1 MSKIKVSID
10 DAWDGHDFGFSAV
23 SEEELK
29 ALEKKLAQDVREKS
43 QQLVEV
49 ETTYK
54 GKLEQLYKAIMPLLH
69 NLAANP
75 EKEYIYWPNRNAKV
89 KEFIQKVHDIVDD

>member
-1 MSKIKVSID
+1 MKLKLD
-10 DAWDGHDFGFSAV
+10 DAFDEDFGFSAV

-29 ALEKKLAQDVREKS
+29 ALEKRLAEDVKQKS
-43 QQLVEV
+43 KQLEDI

-54 GKLEQLYKAIMPLLH
+54 GKLEQLYRAVMPLLH

-75 EKEYIYWPNRNAKV
+75 EKEYIYWPNRTEKV
-89 KEFIQKVHDIVDD
+89 KGFIDRVNAIVND

>member
-1 MSKIKVSID
+1 MKLSLD
-10 DAWDGHDFGFSAV
+10 DAYDDDFGFSAV

-29 ALEKKLAQDVREKS
+29 ALEKRLAEDVKQKS
-43 QQLVEV
+43 KQLEDI

-54 GKLEQLYKAIMPLLH
+54 GKLEQLYRAVMPLLH

-75 EKEYIYWPNRNAKV
+75 EKEYIYWPNRTEKV
-89 KEFIQKVHDIVDD
+89 KGFIDRVNAIVNE

>member
-1 MSKIKVSID
+1 MKTNESVEISFD
-10 DAWDGHDFGFSAV
+10 DDFGFSAV

-29 ALEKKLAQDVREKS
+29 ALEKKLAEDVKAKS
-43 QQLVEV
+43 QQLEEI

-54 GKLEQLYKAIMPLLH
+54 GKLEQLHKAIMPLLN

-75 EKEYIYWPNRNAKV
+75 EKEYIYWPKRTEKI
-89 KEFIQKVHDIVDD
+89 KEFIGKVNRIVNDA

>member
-1 MSKIKVSID
+1 MKISID
-10 DAWDGHDFGFSAV
+10 DAFNDDFGFSAV

-29 ALEKKLAQDVREKS
+29 ALEKRLAEDVKQKS
-43 QQLVEV
+43 KQLEDI

-54 GKLEQLYKAIMPLLH
+54 GKLEQLYKAVMPLLH

-75 EKEYIYWPNRNAKV
+75 EKEYIYWPNRTEKV
-89 KEFIQKVHDIVDD
+89 KGFIDRVNTIVND